1 MQLYL
6 DGTRFNL
13 VLTAVLS
20 NCQSLFVLKPFI
32 YKIINLVI
40 IYGPLRIEVIKGSHT
55 LKTHIVM
62 RTSQLWLE
70 SVILDK
76 RAA

>member
-6 DGTRFNL
+6 DRNRFNL

-20 NCQSLFVLKPFI
+20 NCRSLFVLRSFV

-40 IYGPLRIEVIKGSHT
+40 IYGPLRIEVIKGPHT
-55 LKTHIVM
+55 LKTHSHENPSAMGGVCYFG
-62 RTSQLWLE
+62 
-70 SVILDK
+70 
-76 RAA
+76 